1 MADPVQT
8 RFLPVIEDALR
19 EHWAQS
25 LANAPDELRKM
36 IAYHMGWEEQNAG
49 KIVQGKR
56 IRPVLILL
64 VVDACG
70 KDWVHALPAAVAVE
84 YLHNFSLI
92 HDDIQ
97 DQSKIR
103 HGRDTLWVRWGIP
116 QAINT
121 GDSMFT
127 LAYLALLNAR
137 SLYAEAI
144 VNQMVETF
152 SQACLKLTE
161 GQHLDMR
168 FEDQEL
174 VTETEYLTMSSGKTA
189 ALLGCCAKMGALL
202 GSMPVKEQ
210 TLLERFGIDLGLAF
224 QIQDDILGIW
234 GDQAKTGK
242 PADSD
247 LVCGKKSLPVIH
259 ALAISSEFNATW
271 QADHTSPKAIARLME
286 LFKQTGTYVYAK
298 EKVEAYTHSS
308 LDALHQAFHN
318 SPLACQNLETLV
330 TQLLKRDI

>member
-1 MADPVQT
+1 MADPIQT

-19 EHWAQS
+19 EHWAHS
-25 LANAPDELRKM
+25 LANAPDELRQM
-36 IAYHMGWEEQNAG
+36 IAYHMGWEDQSAG
-49 KIVQGKR
+49 KTVQGKR
-56 IRPVLILL
+56 IRPALILL
-64 VVDACG
+64 VMDACG
-70 KDWVHALPAAVAVE
+70 KDWVRALPAAVAVE

-97 DQSKIR
+97 DQSKTR
-103 HGRDTLWVRWGIP
+103 HGRDTLWVQWGIP

-127 LAYLALLNAR
+127 LAYLALLNTR
-137 SLYAEAI
+137 SLYAEAV
-144 VNQMVETF
+144 VNRMVETF

-161 GQHLDMR
+161 GQHLDIR

-174 VTETEYLTMSSGKTA
+174 VTESEYLTMSSGKTA
-189 ALLGCCAKMGALL
+189 ALLGCCAKMGAIL
-202 GSMPVKEQ
+202 GSLSLKEQ
-210 TLLERFGIDLGLAF
+210 TLLEQFGIDLGLAF

-247 LVCGKKSLPVIH
+247 LVCGKKSLPIIH
-259 ALAISSEFNATW
+259 ALTNSSEFNVAW
-271 QADHTSPKAIARLME
+271 QADHTSPAAIAHLME
-286 LFKQTGTYVYAK
+286 LFKQAGTYIYANK
-298 EKVEAYTHSS
+298 KVEAYTHSS
-308 LDALHQAFHN
+308 LNALHQAFHN
-318 SPLACQNLETLV
+318 NPPACQNLEALA